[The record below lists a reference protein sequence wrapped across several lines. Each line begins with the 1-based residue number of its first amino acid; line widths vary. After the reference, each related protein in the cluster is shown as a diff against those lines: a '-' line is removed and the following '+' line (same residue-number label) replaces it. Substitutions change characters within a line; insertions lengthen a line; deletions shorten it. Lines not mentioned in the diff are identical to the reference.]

1 MKNWSLL
8 KRSLVMG
15 ALFTVFYLVLI
26 LQRDGMLNTSVFLE
40 LLMGYVFFV
49 LFYYLFG
56 RFIRPLI
63 KPGK

>member
-1 MKNWSLL
+1 
-8 KRSLVMG
+8 MG

-26 LQRDGMLNTSVFLE
+26 LQRDGMLNTSLFLE

-56 RFIRPLI
+56 RFVRPLI